1 MDFNGDG
8 RLDILC
14 GERGKAPGAKVFYF
28 SRNEDGTLHAEGAF
42 PGVIV
47 TWSSAPA
54 VCDWNDD
61 GKMDFILGQQGTFP
75 DKGTMFIW
83 LNSGTNAEPK
93 MGGGHA
99 LLDDANQWI
108 DHFRCMPQVFD
119 LDNDG
124 MKEVIVGEADG
135 KIYFHENVGS
145 KNAPKIKQGVA
156 IPGLEVE
163 YDSKFS
169 ICDWNEDG
177 HWDFVVGSGEKD
189 LLLFLGNNGKV
200 ANNNIQHDVIFNSSI
215 SYQISGNT
223 LSLQMS
229 DKNIVVDKASLLNCK
244 GQVIEKINTSSTTNF
259 QSMRFNKPKTVGIYF
274 VNIITNKG
282 TFNRKISLF

>member
-14 GERGKAPGAKVFYF
+14 GERGKAPGAQVYYF
-28 SRNEDGTLHAEGAF
+28 SRNEDGTLHAEGTF
-42 PGVIV
+42 PGIIV

-61 GKMDFILGQQGTFP
+61 GKLDFILGQQGTFP
-75 DKGTMFIW
+75 DKGTMYIW
-83 LNSGTNAEPK
+83 INSGTSAEPK

-99 LLDDANQWI
+99 LLDDSNQWI

-124 MKEVIVGEADG
+124 EKEVIVGEADG
-135 KIYFHENVGS
+135 KIYFHENIGT
-145 KNAPKIKQGVA
+145 NTAPKIKQGTP
-156 IPGLEVE
+156 IPGLQVE

-177 HWDFVVGSGEKD
+177 HWDFVVGSAEKD
-189 LLLFLGNNGKV
+189 LLLFLGNNGVVSSKSIPEV
-200 ANNNIQHDVIFNSSI
+200 SNFKKAITYSIQKSKISIDFGGHDLDVKKIEMINSRGQIIYNGINSI
-215 SYQISGNT
+215 NSA
-223 LSLQMS
+223 
-229 DKNIVVDKASLLNCK
+229 DKTFQLCK
-244 GQVIEKINTSSTTNF
+244 PSTT
-259 QSMRFNKPKTVGIYF
+259 GIYF
-274 VNIITNKG
+274 IKIITNIG
-282 TFNRKISLF
+282 TFNKKISIY